1 MNLISEKFQKNSN
14 LLPLLSLGT
23 AGFVLFIDWVS
34 PLGIS
39 DGVLYVALV
48 LLGLLTGKRKYI
60 LIEATAGTVLCI
72 FGIFISPSGGELW
85 KVLLNRFLAIIAI
98 WLTAML
104 CLLQQRTQQKL
115 QNAHKALEENV
126 RIRTQELHQAHE
138 KLIREKSFLELNKNL
153 TAVANISGSVE
164 GTIQFALDQLCR
176 HTDWPVGHLYIVEEG
191 KKDHLISSNIW
202 HFSEEEAFLNFK
214 RITESTSFEP
224 GVGLPG
230 RVLESGKPAWITD
243 ATLDEN
249 FPRAHLD
256 NNIGIRAGFA
266 FPVLIGKEVVG
277 VMEFFSTRAVEP
289 QTEMLEVMSQAGI
302 HLGRA
307 IERQRAEIHQEKLLS
322 ILKERIKELTCLYQV
337 SHLIGTSKSL
347 EMIFNKLEANIKPGW
362 QYPEATRVKV
372 RFDNQTYGS
381 PLFEGSPWMISA
393 PIFVSGIQRGT
404 LEVFYSKEKPQTH
417 EGPFLKEERHLIE
430 TLANLLGIAA
440 ERITA
445 EKNIL
450 KSEDQLRNLYHRLQN
465 IREEERSRIAREF
478 HDQLG
483 QVLTTL
489 KLELDLLDKKL
500 HRIAPALRE
509 NTQRLLELVDGTLP
523 AVKQLVMD
531 LRPPVLDDLGLQ
543 DAIEWQA
550 QDFEKRTGIDCIVQ
564 VHNLPKLLTPEQA
577 TALFRIFQETLT
589 NIVRHAQASQVS
601 VCLKQ
606 VNGHVILKVA
616 DNGKGIKSSKISDS
630 KSLGILGMKER
641 VLPWGGKVDIQGEE
655 NKGTTVTIQIHT
667 ETT

>member
-1 MNLISEKFQKNSN
+1 MNIASKRFQENPKLILF
-14 LLPLLSLGT
+14 LSLGT
-23 AGFVLFIDWVS
+23 AGFILLIDWVS
-34 PLGIS
+34 PLGVS

-48 LLGLLTGKRKYI
+48 LLGLLTGKRKFI
-60 LIEATAGTVLCI
+60 LIEAALGTTLCVL
-72 FGIFISPSGGELW
+72 GIFISPSGGEFW

-98 WLTAML
+98 WLTAIL
-104 CLLQQRTQQKL
+104 CLLQQRTQEKL
-115 QNAHKALEENV
+115 QNAHRALEKNV
-126 RIRTQELHQAHE
+126 QRRTHELHEAHE

-153 TAVANISGSVE
+153 TAIANISGSVE
-164 GTIQFALDQLCR
+164 DTMQYALKQLCQ
-176 HTDWPVGHLYIVEEG
+176 HTGWPVGHLYMVGGQEG
-191 KKDHLISSNIW
+191 KHLVSSNIW
-202 HFSEEEAFLNFK
+202 HFSEEETFLNFK
-214 RITESTSFEP
+214 RVTESTKFES

-243 ATLDEN
+243 ATLDKN

-256 NNIGIRAGFA
+256 SNIGIRAGFA
-266 FPVLIGKEVVG
+266 FPVLIGEEVVG
-277 VMEFFSTRAVEP
+277 VMEFFSTQAVEP
-289 QTEMLEVMSQAGI
+289 QTEMLEVMSQAGF

-307 IERQRAEIHQEKLLS
+307 LERQRAEAHQEKLLL

-347 EMIFNKLEANIKPGW
+347 EIIFNELEANIKPGW
-362 QYPEATRVKV
+362 QYPDATRVKV
-372 RFDNQTYGS
+372 HFDNQTYGS
-381 PLFEGSPWMISA
+381 PLFDGSPWMISA
-393 PIFVSGIQRGT
+393 PIVVSGIQRGT
-404 LEVFYSKEKPQTH
+404 LEVFYTIEKPQAH
-417 EGPFLKEERHLIE
+417 EGPFLKEERHLID
-430 TLANLLGIAA
+430 TLAKLLGIAA
-440 ERITA
+440 ERISA
-445 EKNIL
+445 EINIL
-450 KSEDQLRNLYHRLQN
+450 KSEDQLRSLYHRLQN

-500 HRIAPALRE
+500 HRSAPDHRE

-550 QDFEKRTGIDCIVQ
+550 LDFEKRTGIDCNVQ
-564 VHNLPKLLTPEQA
+564 VQNLPASLNPEQA

-589 NIVRHAQASQVS
+589 NIVRHAQASLVE

-606 VNGHVILKVA
+606 DNSHMILSVA
-616 DNGKGIKSSKISDS
+616 DNGKGIKSCQISDS

-641 VLPWGGKVDIQGEE
+641 VLPWGGEVDIQGEE

-667 ETT
+667 ETI